1 MLHSQSMYQNIL
13 HLVTIVPV
21 FFIALSFHEFA
32 HGIVATM
39 FGDPTPRDEG
49 RLTLNPF
56 AHINWMGLLFLVIF
70 RFGWANPVPFN
81 SSYFKHKRFYTL
93 LTAMAG
99 PVTNFLLALI
109 GMFCAAY
116 SAKLGLSGLTLHWV
130 LYFLTIF
137 IDINIILGVFNL
149 IPIPPLDGSHLLR
162 VFAPDPD
169 AAWIGMIEQYSIFF
183 FLMIVMIPSLQ
194 RGLLWLVIKTKLLLS
209 LLVF

>member
-49 RLTLNPF
+49 RLTLNPL

-81 SSYFKHKRFYTL
+81 NNYFKHKRFYTL
-93 LTAMAG
+93 LTALAG

-116 SAKLGLSGLTLHWV
+116 SAKFGLSGLALHWV

-169 AAWIGMIEQYSIFF
+169 AAWIEMIEQYSIFF

>member
-1 MLHSQSMYQNIL
+1 MLHSQSLYQNIL

-32 HGIVATM
+32 HGLVATM

-49 RLTLNPF
+49 RLTLNPL

-81 SSYFKHKRFYTL
+81 SNYFKHKRLYTL
-93 LTAMAG
+93 ITALAG
-99 PVTNFLLALI
+99 PITNFLLALI
-109 GMFCAAY
+109 GMFAAVY
-116 SAKLGLSGLTLHWV
+116 SAKLGLSGLALHWV

-169 AAWIGMIEQYSIFF
+169 AVWIEMIEQYSIFL